1 VAGSPDVELEIA
13 PALRLSDA
21 SEVALEDYARALTGA
36 RRAEA
41 RRDGDAVVA
50 VRLSGLAREIVPAAK
65 RDVLDFARGL
75 AVRDGGPG
83 LGWS

>member
-1 VAGSPDVELEIA
+1 VADPLFVDLEIA

-21 SEVALEDYARALTGA
+21 SEVALEDYALALTGA
-36 RRAEA
+36 GRADA
-41 RRDGDAVVA
+41 LRDGDAVVA
-50 VRLSGLAREIVPAAK
+50 VRLRGLAREVVPSAK
-65 RDVLDFARGL
+65 RDILDFAREL

>member
-1 VAGSPDVELEIA
+1 VADPLEVDLEIA

-36 RRAEA
+36 SRAEA
-41 RRDGDAVVA
+41 VRDDDAVVA
-50 VRLSGLAREIVPAAK
+50 LRLSGLAREVVPSAK
-65 RDVLDFARGL
+65 RDVLDFAREL